1 MAGKTARMAGKPPP
15 DTGAGRPAGSPLC
28 HTSAAFHNFITL
40 LVVNPTL
47 IRHKA
52 APFLPEDDMR
62 LLPITTALTVAGLSA
77 ATLFSAT
84 VSAAPAPAPK
94 PALRQAPPAGNPVVA
109 TVNGDPIRMSD
120 VAAAAQQ
127 LPPNVAQQ
135 VPPQVLFPKL
145 IDQLVSRRALLIQAR
160 KQGLEK
166 DPAVQKQMQAAAD
179 QVLQGIALQ
188 RAVLPK
194 VTEDAI
200 KAAYDK
206 QYAGKPGEPEIH
218 ARHILVD
225 TEAKAKDI
233 IAQLEKGAKFEDLAK
248 KYGDPKD
255 AATQNGGDLGFFK
268 KGDMLPEF
276 STAAFAL
283 KPNEYTHTPVHTRYG
298 WHVIQV
304 LETRT
309 SQPPTYDQVH
319 DEIKQQV
326 LQADV
331 AAAVAAAKAGVKVQL
346 FNANGTPVPP
356 GGTPSLPLPP
366 TPPAA
371 KPAPAAK

>member
-1 MAGKTARMAGKPPP
+1 
-15 DTGAGRPAGSPLC
+15 
-28 HTSAAFHNFITL
+28 
-40 LVVNPTL
+40 
-47 IRHKA
+47 
-52 APFLPEDDMR
+52 MR
-62 LLPITTALTVAGLSA
+62 LLSITTALTVAGFSA
-77 ATLFSAT
+77 AALAQ
-84 VSAAPAPAPK
+84 APK
-94 PALRQAPPAGNPVVA
+94 PAARVAPPAPNAVVA
-109 TVNGDPIRMSD
+109 TVNGDPITMRD

-127 LPPNVAQQ
+127 LPPNVQQQ

-145 IDQLVSRRALLIQAR
+145 IDQLVSRRALLIQA
-160 KQGLEK
+160 KKSGLDK

-194 VTEDAI
+194 VNEEAI

-225 TEAKAKDI
+225 SEAKAKEV

-255 AATQNGGDLGFFK
+255 AATANGGDLGFFK

-276 STAAFAL
+276 STAAFKL

-331 AAAVAAAKAGVKVQL
+331 AAAVTAAKAAVQIKL
-346 FNANGTPVPP
+346 FNANGTPVAP
-356 GGTPSLPLPP
+356 GGTPALPA
-366 TPPAA
+366 PPAQKA
-371 KPAPAAK
+371 APAPAAK

>member
-1 MAGKTARMAGKPPP
+1 
-15 DTGAGRPAGSPLC
+15 
-28 HTSAAFHNFITL
+28 
-40 LVVNPTL
+40 
-47 IRHKA
+47 
-52 APFLPEDDMR
+52 MR
-62 LLPITTALTVAGLSA
+62 LLSTQTALSA
-77 ATLFSAT
+77 AGLTIAMS
-84 VSAAPAPAPK
+84 VAAFAQAPK
-94 PALRQAPPAGNPVVA
+94 PAARPVPPSPNAVVA

-120 VAAAAQQ
+120 VAAAAQA

-145 IDQLVSRRALLIQAR
+145 IDQLVSRRALLIQAK
-160 KQGLEK
+160 KQGLDK

-194 VTEDAI
+194 VTEEAI

-225 TEAKAKDI
+225 SEAKAKDV

-276 STAAFAL
+276 SNVAFTL

-309 SQPPTYDQVH
+309 SQPPTYDQQH

-331 AAAVAAAKAGVKVQL
+331 QAAVAAAKANVKVQL
-346 FNANGTPVPP
+346 FNANGTPVAP
-356 GGTPSLPLPP
+356 GGTPALP
-366 TPPAA
+366 TPPAPPA
-371 KPAPAAK
+371 GAAAPAPAPAKK

>member
-1 MAGKTARMAGKPPP
+1 
-15 DTGAGRPAGSPLC
+15 
-28 HTSAAFHNFITL
+28 
-40 LVVNPTL
+40 
-47 IRHKA
+47 
-52 APFLPEDDMR
+52 MR
-62 LLPITTALTVAGLSA
+62 LLPITTALTVAALSTA
-77 ATLFSAT
+77 ALAQAPRP
-84 VSAAPAPAPK
+84 AAK
-94 PALRQAPPAGNPVVA
+94 PAASSQQPSPNAVVA
-109 TVNGDPIRMSD
+109 TVNGDPIHMSD

-135 VPPQVLFPKL
+135 VPPQVLFGKL
-145 IDQLVSRRALLIQAR
+145 IDQLVSRRALLIEAH
-160 KQGLEK
+160 KQGLDK

-194 VTEDAI
+194 INEEAI
-200 KAAYDK
+200 KAQYDK
-206 QYAGKPGEPEIH
+206 EYAGKPGEPEIH

-225 TEAKAKDI
+225 SEAKAKDI

-255 AATQNGGDLGFFK
+255 AATQQGGDLGFFK

-276 STAAFAL
+276 SEQAFKL
-283 KPNEYTHTPVHTRYG
+283 KPGEYTHTPVHTHYG

-319 DEIKQQV
+319 DEIKQQL
-326 LQADV
+326 LQQDV
-331 AAAVAAAKAGVKVQL
+331 QAAVAQAKAGVKIAL
-346 FNANGTPVPP
+346 FNPSTGAQLQP
-356 GGTPSLPLPP
+356 GAA
-366 TPPAA
+366 PAA
-371 KPAPAAK
+371 KPGSSK